1 MTDFEKDMDV
11 LCLPSDAR
19 KTILK
24 CFNAKPSVF
33 LVMADKAYEGELCDL
48 PICKRKPEER
58 LVIWCCLVPRIV
70 EKYRKADTPNTII
83 MQMLWE
89 ITRLAAEYEK
99 RTGKIGL
106 SKENV
111 IWLRHIY
118 HANIFTFG
126 SLQFQ
131 RFNMVYLD
139 EEGCGEEYMTF
150 SRMQK
155 EKIPPGSPVINVHIP
170 TGTDLSPSA
179 VENSFAEAE
188 KFFVLKESSCCPL
201 AFTCYS
207 WLLYPGM
214 QELLPLDCNIR
225 NFAARFQIIG
235 QVSDPYG
242 SEAVR
247 RIYGRRYPA
256 KRDYPTQTQLQ
267 RNAIGHF
274 SKLGMAC
281 GIIEIT

>member
-1 MTDFEKDMDV
+1 MDI
-11 LCLPSDAR
+11 LCLPSDVR
-19 KTILK
+19 KNVLR
-24 CFNAKPSVF
+24 CFNARQLFF
-33 LVMADKAYEGELCDL
+33 LAGAEKAYEGELCDL
-48 PICKRKPEER
+48 PICKRKPDER
-58 LVIWCCLVPRIV
+58 LVIWCCLVPVIV
-70 EKYRKADTPNTII
+70 EKYREAGAPNTVII
-83 MQMLWE
+83 QTLWE
-89 ITRLAAEYEK
+89 ISRLAAEYEK

-118 HANIFTFG
+118 HANIFAFG

-131 RFNMVYLD
+131 PFKMVYLD
-139 EEGCGEEYMTF
+139 EDGCGEEYMTF
-150 SRMQK
+150 SQKQK

-170 TGTDLSPSA
+170 TGADLSPGA
-179 VENSFAEAE
+179 VERSFVEAE
-188 KFFVLKESSCCPL
+188 EFFLSKDPSCSPL
-201 AFTCYS
+201 AFLCYS

-214 QELLPLDCNIR
+214 QELLPLGCNIR

-242 SEAVR
+242 SDAVR

-256 KRDYPTQTQLQ
+256 KREYPTQTQLQ
-267 RNAIGHF
+267 RNALGHF